1 MFGLGKNRKRNAKAS
16 DKRKAVGAASSEAG
30 KDVAGPSLNP
40 MTNLVLADVALRVGG
55 TLLRLGVER
64 AMLGRAYTPQKAKKV
79 VHRRSLRKTLF
90 GATLARV
97 ATRSVPGA
105 IVVGGGMLAK
115 TLYDRTRGD
124 AARRRGSKAIDR
136 QARRV
141 K

>member
-1 MFGLGKNRKRNAKAS
+1 MFGLGKRRKRKSKA
-16 DKRKAVGAASSEAG
+16 DKDETPEIG
-30 KDVAGPSLNP
+30 KGVEGPSRNP

-64 AMLGRAYTPQKAKKV
+64 AMLGRGYSPQKAKKA
-79 VHRRSLRKTLF
+79 VHGRSLRKTLF

-124 AARRRGSKAIDR
+124 AARRSGAKVIEG
-136 QARRV
+136 QARRA